1 MFFANNITKMPTDIF
16 GVILDNIEDGKDI
29 YNFKN
34 TCKIFSKNT
43 DDFIKPLNVN
53 LFKIKYKII
62 FDNCDINKHSI
73 ICKKMWII
81 LKNFKLYKIHFNRT
95 HNSCKSIF
103 DTQTII
109 YVSML
114 TDNINEHKMK
124 LFKLLNE
131 NNITNYYIS
140 FTITIYFSDSF
151 INEIINYHNKNNND
165 IIINNVSLQKISE
178 NDKNICIKVFEQKNL
193 QKFYKYELDN
203 DKLYIKKSEIVKLL
217 IRQMKNKEKKIEKG
231 ILLMENSY
239 DDNIIKNKMDEL
251 DIIVSNLNKYRNM
264 MIKLETNI
272 LKNQFGE
279 RIIRKL
285 ETDFEL
291 IDD

>member
-34 TCKIFSKNT
+34 TCKIFSENAE
-43 DDFIKPLNVN
+43 DFIKPLNVN

-62 FDNCDINKHSI
+62 FDNCNINKHAL
-73 ICKKMWII
+73 ICRKIWII

-114 TDNINEHKMK
+114 TDNTNDHKMK

-165 IIINNVSLQKISE
+165 IIINDISLQKISE
-178 NDKNICIKVFEQKNL
+178 NNENLCIKVFEHKIL
-193 QKFYKYELDN
+193 QNFYKYELDN
-203 DKLYIKKSEIVKLL
+203 DKLYIKKSEIVKFL
-217 IRQMKNKEKKIEKG
+217 ITQMKKKEKEIEKG

-239 DDNIIKNKMDEL
+239 DDNIIKKKMGEL
-251 DIIVSNLNKYRNM
+251 DTIVSNLNKYRNM

-272 LKNQFGE
+272 LKNQFGK

-285 ETDFEL
+285 EEDFEL
-291 IDD
+291 ASV

>member
-1 MFFANNITKMPTDIF
+1 
-16 GVILDNIEDGKDI
+16 
-29 YNFKN
+29 
-34 TCKIFSKNT
+34 
-43 DDFIKPLNVN
+43 
-53 LFKIKYKII
+53 
-62 FDNCDINKHSI
+62 
-73 ICKKMWII
+73 MWII
-81 LKNFKLYKIHFNRT
+81 LKNFKLYEIHFNRT

-103 DTQTII
+103 DTQTVI

-114 TDNINEHKMK
+114 TDNINDHKMK

-165 IIINNVSLQKISE
+165 IIINDISLQKISE
-178 NDKNICIKVFEQKNL
+178 NDENLCIKVFEHKIL
-193 QKFYKYELDN
+193 QNFYKYELDN
-203 DKLYIKKSEIVKLL
+203 DKLYIKKSEIVKFL
-217 IRQMKNKEKKIEKG
+217 ITQMKKKEKEIEKG
-231 ILLMENSY
+231 ILLMETSY
-239 DDNIIKNKMDEL
+239 DDNIIKKKMGEL
-251 DIIVSNLNKYRNM
+251 DTIVSNLNKYRNM

-285 ETDFEL
+285 EEDFEL
-291 IDD
+291 ASV